1 MSSARTAGATRLC
14 EGSSSL
20 FKEVNGKIAI
30 SGSRG
35 AAIKGKPSTRASASP
50 GAFEGIP
57 CKPTSNLS
65 TPRVSNTGVATGKI
79 NFVHGSEILDSR
91 GNPTVKAE
99 VCTRQ
104 GLGSACAPS
113 GASTGIHE
121 ALELR
126 DNEKRYFGK
135 GARKAARNVNT
146 RIAKALCGM
155 DVSDQKAID
164 KKLCALDGTKSKSSL
179 GANAVVA
186 ASLAAARCA
195 ADEKGMG
202 LYGLFGKKILPAP
215 MMNVINGG
223 KHAQSGVALQ
233 EFMVFPLHFGTFS
246 ESLRAGAEVY
256 RALRALVGKKYGGI
270 ATAVGDEGGFAP
282 PCRTTEDALCLL
294 EQAISECGYAKQV
307 KLAIDAAASSFYDS
321 KSGLYHVDGKGMAP
335 SELSDFYASLCRSH
349 PIVSL
354 EDPFEEEA
362 FSDFASL
369 KRRLSGKV
377 QVVGDDL
384 TVTSLDRL
392 SRAYGEKSISALLL
406 KVNQVGTLT
415 EALEAAAYCQKRN
428 LGVVVSHRSGET
440 CDSSIADIAVGI
452 GCGQI
457 KAGAPC
463 RGERVAKYNRLLEI
477 EEELSGKGFAGASC
491 LRFG

>member
-1 MSSARTAGATRLC
+1 VRRSKSVEELSWFAIAQARK
-14 EGSSSL
+14 S
-20 FKEVNGKIAI
+20 
-30 SGSRG
+30 
-35 AAIKGKPSTRASASP
+35 
-50 GAFEGIP
+50 
-57 CKPTSNLS
+57 TSNLS
-65 TPRVSNTGVATGKI
+65 KPREFKSGVITGRITK
-79 NFVHGSEILDSR
+79 VHAREILDSR
-91 GNPTVKAE
+91 GNPTLQAE
-99 VCTRQ
+99 VHTR
-104 GLGSACAPS
+104 GGFGSACAPS
-113 GASTGIHE
+113 GASTGSHE

-135 GARKAARNVNT
+135 GARKAAKNVNT

-155 DVSDQKAID
+155 DVSSQKAID

-179 GANAVVA
+179 GANATVA
-186 ASLAAARCA
+186 VSLAAARCA
-195 ADEKGMG
+195 ADESGAG
-202 LYGLFGKKILPAP
+202 LYRLLGKKVLPAP

-233 EFMVFPLHFGTFS
+233 EFMVFPLGFGTFS
-246 ESLRAGAEVY
+246 EALCAGAEVY
-256 RALRALVGKKYGGI
+256 HALRALVGKKYGGI

-294 EQAISECGYAKQV
+294 EEAISECGYSKQV
-307 KLAIDAAASSFYDS
+307 KLAIDAAASSFYDP
-321 KSGLYHVDGKGMAP
+321 KSGLYHVDGKAISAG
-335 SELSDFYASLCRSH
+335 ELTDFYASLCRSH
-349 PIVSL
+349 PIASL

-362 FSDFASL
+362 FADFAL
-369 KRRLSGKV
+369 LRRRLSGKV
-377 QVVGDDL
+377 QLVGDDL
-384 TVTSLDRL
+384 TVTSLGRL
-392 SRAYGEKSISALLL
+392 SRAYKEGSISALLL

-415 EALEAAAYCQKRN
+415 EALEAASFCQKHG